1 MGPDQDSSPPCGA
14 GAGGGGVS
22 SRVDDVGSAP
32 TAIHP
37 ANTPTPDPSPQGGGE
52 ELADQVRRAAA
63 SGTPL
68 RIVGGDTKAFYGRMV
83 QAEPLSLAGHRG
95 IVDYDP
101 SELVVTARAG
111 TLLSEIEAKLEANGQ
126 RLAFEPPRFG
136 AESTIGGV
144 VSAGL
149 SGPRR
154 PFAGAVRDC
163 VLGVKI
169 LDGRGRVLR
178 FGGQVFKNVAG
189 FDAFRL
195 MAGAL
200 GCLGVILEVSLRVT
214 PRPRREMA
222 LALEM
227 GANAA
232 RTRIC
237 ELMRRPTPLSGAY
250 HEAGRLHLRLAGGE
264 AGVEAMAA
272 ELGGEDEPMAFWD
285 VVRDQRRGAQGGD
298 GPLWRLSLPQTAPI
312 PACGDVAAWD
322 WAGALVW
329 MRSRRSAEDVWHETA
344 TVGGHATLFRGAGPG
359 DEVFQP
365 LAPAMLTLHQRLKAA
380 LDPAGVLNPGRMYG
394 AL

>member
-1 MGPDQDSSPPCGA
+1 
-14 GAGGGGVS
+14 
-22 SRVDDVGSAP
+22 
-32 TAIHP
+32 
-37 ANTPTPDPSPQGGGE
+37 
-52 ELADQVRRAAA
+52 LADRVRQAAA

-68 RIVGGDTKAFYGRMV
+68 RIAGGDTKTFYGRAT
-83 QAEPLSLAGHRG
+83 QGEPLSLAGHRG
-95 IVDYDP
+95 IVEYDP

-111 TLLSEIEAKLEANGQ
+111 TLLSEIEAKLEAHGQ

-136 AESTIGGV
+136 AASTIGGV
-144 VSAGL
+144 VAAGL

-169 LDGRGRVLR
+169 LDGRGQVLR

-214 PRPRREMA
+214 PKPRREVA
-222 LALEM
+222 LALEL
-227 GANAA
+227 GSDAA
-232 RTRIC
+232 RTRVR
-237 ELMRRPTPLSGAY
+237 ELMGRPTPLSGAY
-250 HEAGRLHLRLAGGE
+250 HEAGRLHLRLSGGE
-264 AGVEAMAA
+264 AGVAAMVE

-285 VVRDQRRGAQGGD
+285 VVRDQRRGALASD
-298 GPLWRLSLPQTAPI
+298 GSLWRLNLPQTAPI
-312 PACGDVAAWD
+312 PACGEAVAWD

-329 MRSRRSAEDVWHETA
+329 MRSDKPAGDVWNA
-344 TVGGHATLFRGAGPG
+344 AAAVGGHATLFRGAGPG

-365 LAPAMLTLHQRLKAA
+365 LAPAMLALHQRLKAA

>member
-1 MGPDQDSSPPCGA
+1 MDEQA
-14 GAGGGGVS
+14 
-22 SRVDDVGSAP
+22 
-32 TAIHP
+32 
-37 ANTPTPDPSPQGGGE
+37 
-52 ELADQVRRAAA
+52 LADRVRDAAA

-68 RIVGGDTKAFYGRMV
+68 RIVGGGTKAFYGR
-83 QAEPLSLAGHRG
+83 QTQGETLSLADHCG
-95 IVDYDP
+95 VVEYDP
-101 SELVVTARAG
+101 SELVITARAG
-111 TLLSEIEAKLEANGQ
+111 TLLSEIEAKLEAHGQ
-126 RLAFEPPRFG
+126 RLAFEPPRLG

-144 VSAGL
+144 VAAGL

-169 LDGRGRVLR
+169 LDGRGEVLR

-200 GCLGVILEVSLRVT
+200 GCLGVILEVSIRVT
-214 PRPRREMA
+214 PKPRREVA

-227 GANAA
+227 GSDAA
-232 RTRIC
+232 RTRLC
-237 ELMRRPTPLSGAY
+237 ELMRRPVPLSGAY

-264 AGVEAMAA
+264 AGVAAMAE

-285 VVRDQRRGAQGGD
+285 VVRDQRRAGLAGD
-298 GPLWRLSLPQTAPI
+298 GPLWRLTLPQTAPI
-312 PACGDVAAWD
+312 PSCGDAVAWD

-329 MRSRRSAEDVWHETA
+329 LRSDRAADEIWSAA
-344 TVGGHATLFRGAGPG
+344 AAAGGHATLFRGARPG
-359 DEVFQP
+359 EEVFQP
-365 LAPAMLTLHQRLKAA
+365 LAPPMLALHQRLKAA